1 MNIPHT
7 ELPGNAE
14 KFHPENI
21 QPHTESPLKGK
32 TIIYL
37 GSSVTYGS
45 DSLGVSFVEYID
57 RLNGTISVKE
67 AVSGTTLVT
76 KDDDAC
82 VDPGRQERS
91 NSNDSSYIPRMKT
104 INPDIPADA
113 FICQLSTN
121 DATRHMPLGTISEGF
136 ELANFDTETVAG
148 AIEYIIAY
156 AEKTWHCPVLFYTG
170 TRFDCREYGEMVKLL
185 LEIQKKW
192 KIGVIDLWND
202 KALHAISE
210 KDYNLYMSNPIHPT
224 QAGYLLWWV
233 PAMETY
239 LYEFLK

>member
-45 DSLGVSFVEYID
+45 DSIGVSFVEYID
-57 RLNGTISVKE
+57 RLDGTTSVKE

-76 KDDDAC
+76 KDDAS
-82 VDPGRQERS
+82 G
-91 NSNDSSYIPRMKT
+91 SSYIPRMKT

-121 DATRHMPLGTISEGF
+121 DATRHMPLGTISGGF
-136 ELANFDTETVAG
+136 ELADFDTETVAG

-202 KALHAISE
+202 MALNAISE

-224 QAGYLLWWV
+224 QAGYLLWWT
-233 PAMETY
+233 PAMEAY

>member
-21 QPHTESPLKGK
+21 QPHAESPLKGK

-57 RLNGTISVKE
+57 RLNGTTSVKE

-76 KDDDAC
+76 KDDAC
-82 VDPGRQERS
+82 VDPRSQERS
-91 NSNDSSYIPRMKT
+91 NSSGSSYIPRMKT
-104 INPDIPADA
+104 IDPDISADA

-121 DATRHMPLGTISEGF
+121 DATRHMPLGKISEGF
-136 ELANFDTETVAG
+136 ELADFDTETVAG

-156 AEKTWHCPVLFYTG
+156 AGKTWHCPVLFYTG
-170 TRFDCREYGEMVKLL
+170 TRFDCKEYGEMVKLL

-202 KALHAISE
+202 VALNAISE

-224 QAGYLLWWV
+224 QAGYLLWWT
-233 PAMETY
+233 PAMEAY

>member
-14 KFHPENI
+14 RFHPENI

-57 RLNGTISVKE
+57 RLNGTTSVKE

-76 KDDDAC
+76 KDDAS
-82 VDPGRQERS
+82 G
-91 NSNDSSYIPRMKT
+91 SSYIPRMKT
-104 INPDIPADA
+104 IDPDIPADA

-121 DATRHMPLGTISEGF
+121 DATRHMPLGKISEGF
-136 ELANFDTETVAG
+136 ELTDFDTETVAG

-156 AEKTWHCPVLFYTG
+156 AGKTWHCPVLFYTG
-170 TRFDCREYGEMVKLL
+170 TRFDCKEYGEMVKLL

-202 KALHAISE
+202 MALNAISE

>member
-7 ELPGNAE
+7 ELPGNV
-14 KFHPENI
+14 KRFHPENI
-21 QPHTESPLKGK
+21 PPHAESPLKGK

-57 RLNGTISVKE
+57 RLNGTTSVKE

-76 KDDDAC
+76 KDDAC
-82 VDPGRQERS
+82 GDPRSQEGS
-91 NSNDSSYIPRMKT
+91 SSSGSSYIPRMKT
-104 INPDIPADA
+104 IDPDIPADA

-121 DATRHMPLGTISEGF
+121 DATRHMPLGKISEGF

>member
-32 TIIYL
+32 TIIFL

-45 DSLGVSFVEYID
+45 DSIGVSFVEYID
-57 RLNGTISVKE
+57 RLDGTTSVKE

-76 KDDDAC
+76 KDDAS
-82 VDPGRQERS
+82 G
-91 NSNDSSYIPRMKT
+91 SSYIPRMKT

-136 ELANFDTETVAG
+136 ALADFDTETVTG

-156 AEKTWHCPVLFYTG
+156 AGKTWHCPVLFYTE
-170 TRFDCREYGEMVKLL
+170 TRFDCEKYGEMVKLL

-202 KALHAISE
+202 EALHAISE

>member
-7 ELPGNAE
+7 ELPGNA
-14 KFHPENI
+14 KRFHPENI

-57 RLNGTISVKE
+57 RLNGTTSVKE

-76 KDDDAC
+76 KDDAS
-82 VDPGRQERS
+82 G
-91 NSNDSSYIPRMKT
+91 SSYIPRMKT

-136 ELANFDTETVAG
+136 ELTDFDTETVAG

-156 AEKTWHCPVLFYTG
+156 AGKTWHCPVLFYTG
-170 TRFDCREYGEMVKLL
+170 TRFDCKEYGEMVKLL

-192 KIGVIDLWND
+192 NIGVIDLWND
-202 KALHAISE
+202 VALNAISE

-224 QAGYLLWWV
+224 QAGYLLWWT
-233 PAMETY
+233 PAMEAY

>member
-57 RLNGTISVKE
+57 RLNGTTSVKE

-76 KDDDAC
+76 KDDAS
-82 VDPGRQERS
+82 G
-91 NSNDSSYIPRMKT
+91 SSYIPRMKT

-121 DATRHMPLGTISEGF
+121 DATRHMPLGKISEGF
-136 ELANFDTETVAG
+136 ELADFDTETVAG

-156 AEKTWHCPVLFYTG
+156 AGKTWHCPVLFYTG
-170 TRFDCREYGEMVKLL
+170 TRFDCEEYGEMVKLL
-185 LEIQKKW
+185 LGIQKKW

-202 KALHAISE
+202 KALHAISK

-224 QAGYLLWWV
+224 QAGYLLWWT
-233 PAMETY
+233 PAMEAY

>member
-45 DSLGVSFVEYID
+45 DSIGVSFVEYID
-57 RLNGTISVKE
+57 RLDGTTSVKE

-76 KDDDAC
+76 KDDAS
-82 VDPGRQERS
+82 G
-91 NSNDSSYIPRMKT
+91 SSYIPRMKT

-121 DATRHMPLGTISEGF
+121 DATRHMPLGTISGGF
-136 ELANFDTETVAG
+136 ELADFDTETVAG

-170 TRFDCREYGEMVKLL
+170 TRFDCEEYGEMVKLL
-185 LEIQKKW
+185 LGIQKKW

>member
-7 ELPGNAE
+7 ELPGNAD

-21 QPHTESPLKGK
+21 QPHAESPLKGK

-57 RLNGTISVKE
+57 RLNGTTSVKE

-76 KDDDAC
+76 KDDAS
-82 VDPGRQERS
+82 G
-91 NSNDSSYIPRMKT
+91 NSYIPRMKT
-104 INPDIPADA
+104 IDPDIPADA

-121 DATRHMPLGTISEGF
+121 DATRHMPLGKISEGF
-136 ELANFDTETVAG
+136 ERADFDTETVAG

-156 AEKTWHCPVLFYTG
+156 AGKTWHCPVLFYTG

-202 KALHAISE
+202 VALNAISE

-233 PAMETY
+233 PAIETY

>member
-45 DSLGVSFVEYID
+45 DSIGVSFVEYID
-57 RLNGTISVKE
+57 RLDGTTSVKE

-76 KDDDAC
+76 KDDAS
-82 VDPGRQERS
+82 G
-91 NSNDSSYIPRMKT
+91 SSYIPRMKT

-121 DATRHMPLGTISEGF
+121 DAARHMPLGTISEGF
-136 ELANFDTETVAG
+136 ELTDFDTETVAG

-170 TRFDCREYGEMVKLL
+170 TRFDCEEYGEMVKLL
-185 LEIQKKW
+185 LGIQKKW

-202 KALHAISE
+202 VALNAISE

-224 QAGYLLWWV
+224 QAGYLLWWT
-233 PAMETY
+233 PAMEAC

>member
-14 KFHPENI
+14 RFHPENI

-57 RLNGTISVKE
+57 QLNGTTSVKE

-76 KDDDAC
+76 KDDAS
-82 VDPGRQERS
+82 G
-91 NSNDSSYIPRMKT
+91 SSYIPRMKT

-202 KALHAISE
+202 MALNSISE

-224 QAGYLLWWV
+224 QAGYLLWWA
-233 PAMETY
+233 PAMEAY